1 MRALV
6 TGSNG
11 RVGTVVARDLL
22 ERGIAVRGFDL
33 MPSGRTEPDY
43 EEVVGALEDPE
54 AVAKAVAGMDTVV
67 HLGAYMSWSPGDW
80 PRLFRANVEGTRVAL
95 DAAARAGVNR
105 FVFASSGEVYP
116 ENAPTFLPITED
128 HPLLANSPYG
138 LTKLLGEEMVR
149 FQQRT
154 GAMETVILRFS
165 HIQDASEL
173 LDEDSFFSGPR
184 FFLAPRIRQQERFG
198 NHALADLLL
207 RSSPGGP
214 AHILARNEAGRPF
227 RMHITDTRD
236 IAHGILL
243 SVVRPEAAGGVFNL
257 GSTEPVD
264 FGWLLPR
271 MSEITGYP
279 VVPVDL
285 PGPGV
290 DYHTSNQRIRTVLG
304 FEPQWTM
311 RTMLAEA
318 AEARSRGQTATCPTA

>member
-6 TGSNG
+6 TGCNG

-33 MPSGRTEPDY
+33 RPSGRTNRGF
-43 EEVVGALEDPE
+43 EEVVGTLEDPE

-116 ENAPTFLPITED
+116 ENAPAFLPITED

-138 LTKLLGEEMVR
+138 LTKSLGEEMVR
-149 FQQRT
+149 FHQRT

-184 FFLAPRIRQQERFG
+184 FFLAPRIRQQERLG
-198 NHALADLLL
+198 NNALADLLR
-207 RSSPGGP
+207 RSNPDGP

-236 IAHGILL
+236 IAHGVLL
-243 SVVRPEAAGGVFNL
+243 AVLRPEAAGGVFNL

-264 FGWLLPR
+264 FGWLVPR

-290 DYHTSNQRIRTVLG
+290 DYHTSIQRIRTVLG

-311 RTMLAEA
+311 QSMLAEA
-318 AEARSRGQTATCPTA
+318 AEARNHRQTATCPTA